1 MVKGLYT
8 AYTGM
13 RHQQNR
19 MDILSNN
26 MANSDT
32 VGFKKEG
39 STNQAFK
46 DVLAYRI
53 KDATDGWRADGIG
66 KMNLGVKIGESY
78 TDYSQGAFHVTDNTF
93 DLALGGNGFFAIEYT
108 NKAGETSVKYTRD
121 GAFTLDKDGDLVTK
135 DGDFVL
141 DSNGNHI
148 RIDPKAETAIDEQG
162 HIIQN
167 GMTRAT
173 IRVVDFEDYNYLEH
187 FGENFYEPVQGFTL
201 KEPDVQIFS
210 GYLEQSNVTVV
221 SEMVELISISRAYE
235 ANQKVIQTIDG
246 SLEIAAN
253 RLGQLNG

>member
-53 KDATDGWRADGIG
+53 KDTTDGWRAAGIG
-66 KMNLGVKIGESY
+66 KMNLGVKIGENY
-78 TDYSQGAFHVTDNTF
+78 TDYSQGAFHATDNTF
-93 DLALGGNGFFAIEYT
+93 DLALGGDGFFAIEYK

-121 GAFTLDKDGDLVTK
+121 GSFTLTKDGTLVTK

-141 DSNGNHI
+141 DKNGNHI
-148 RIDPKAETAIDEQG
+148 KIDPMQETQIDERGNIYQG
-162 HIIQN
+162 
-167 GMTRAT
+167 GAAKAA
-173 IRVVDFEDYNYLEH
+173 IRVVDFEDYNYIEH
-187 FGENFYEPVQGFTL
+187 FGENMYQTVDGF
-201 KEPDVQIFS
+201 KIKNSDAQVFS

-235 ANQKVIQTIDG
+235 SNQKVIQTIDG
-246 SLEIAAN
+246 ALDIAAN

>member
-26 MANSDT
+26 MANSAT

-39 STNQAFK
+39 ATNQAFK

-53 KDATDGWRADGIG
+53 KDTTDGWRAAGIG

-78 TDYSQGAFHVTDNTF
+78 TDYSQGSFHVTDNPY
-93 DLALGGNGFFAIEYT
+93 DLAIGGDGFFAIEYT
-108 NKAGETSVKYTRD
+108 NKAGETSIKYTRD
-121 GAFTLDKDGDLVTK
+121 GSFTLTKDGTLVTK

-141 DSNGNHI
+141 DKNGKHI
-148 RIDPKAETAIDEQG
+148 KIDPLQQADIDLNG
-162 HIIQN
+162 TITQN
-167 GMTRAT
+167 GKKIADIQIT
-173 IRVVDFEDYNYLEH
+173 DFADYNYLEH
-187 FGENFYEPVQGFTL
+187 FGENMYQPVAGFTF
-201 KEPDVQIFS
+201 KQTDAQVYS

-235 ANQKVIQTIDG
+235 SNQKVIQTIDG

-253 RLGQLNG
+253 QLGKLS

>member
-26 MANSDT
+26 MANSAT

-39 STNQAFK
+39 STSQAFK

-53 KDATDGWRADGIG
+53 KDTTDGWRAAGIG

-78 TDYSQGAFHVTDNTF
+78 TDYSQGSFHVTDNTF
-93 DLALGGNGFFAIEYT
+93 DLAIGGDGFFAIEYT
-108 NKAGETSVKYTRD
+108 NKAGETSTKYTRD
-121 GAFTLDKDGDLVTK
+121 GSFTLNKDGDLVTK
-135 DGDFVL
+135 DGDYVL
-141 DSNGNHI
+141 DTNGKHI
-148 RIDPKAETAIDEQG
+148 RINPLAQTVIDQQG
-162 HIIQN
+162 NVIQ
-167 GMTRAT
+167 GDRTLAK
-173 IRVVDFEDYNYLEH
+173 IRVVDFQDYNYLEH
-187 FGENFYEPVQGFTL
+187 FGENFYQPVDGYSMKQ
-201 KEPDVQIFS
+201 PDCKIFS

-235 ANQKVIQTIDG
+235 ANQKVVQTIDG
-246 SLEIAAN
+246 SLDIASN
-253 RLGQLNG
+253 QLGKLNG